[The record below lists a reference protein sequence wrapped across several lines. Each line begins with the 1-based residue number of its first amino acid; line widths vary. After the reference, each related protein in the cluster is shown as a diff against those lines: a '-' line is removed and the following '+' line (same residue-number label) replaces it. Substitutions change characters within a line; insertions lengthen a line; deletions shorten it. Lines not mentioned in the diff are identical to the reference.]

1 MKDFFQSIFGKIK
14 NKKIA
19 LCILIIV
26 IFIVY
31 MLFFDAYDIISR
43 VENDRK
49 ITQLENEIEYYEQL
63 IENDKKHIH
72 ELQSDDK
79 NLEKFAREQFLMK
92 RDNED
97 IFIVEEE

>member
-1 MKDFFQSIFGKIK
+1 MLS
-14 NKKIA
+14 
-19 LCILIIV
+19 IV
-26 IFIVY
+26 IVAAFIVY
-31 MLFFDAYDIISR
+31 MLFFDAYNIISR
-43 VENDRK
+43 VENSRK
-49 ITQLENEIEYYEQL
+49 ITQLENEINYYEQL
-63 IENDKKHIH
+63 IENDKQHIH